1 MKTYQAFVGGI
12 ITVGL
17 FAFAAPAFAAPVA
30 AQEFSEVTVTGE
42 GISKDAAKKDAMRRA
57 MEEGGKVEI
66 SSHSQAE
73 NFVLVRDTIY
83 ARAEG
88 FIAEHKVLEE
98 KEGMGGTFICKLW
111 AKVNRSAI
119 ATSWGEVQ
127 GILDQIGRPGIA
139 IYIKETIDHQ
149 VQDSS
154 ILESKLEERLIKSGF
169 DVYSGAQLQAIA
181 EKESADALAEDNIAK
196 LQAIAKSFSTQIFI
210 TGHANANAAGVQNLF
225 GQEVAMYNG
234 DAVAKMYYTDTGRL
248 LASESIPNWRGG
260 ARGVFT
266 HSPQAGKKAL
276 ENAGA
281 DLIEKIYATVMQQW
295 CTQISAGGEI
305 RLEIEGMS
313 MGDAVKLKKKLA
325 EIPNVEKINGPSLDK
340 GIATFRIVAKMTAEQ
355 MVEHLVEG
363 EFEAMMEV
371 VDAKLNRIQAK
382 KK

>member
-1 MKTYQAFVGGI
+1 MNTRKLTLI
-12 ITVGL
+12 LGL
-17 FAFAAPAFAAPVA
+17 AGFFAVA
-30 AQEFSEVTVTGE
+30 DAEPTFAQEFAEVTVSGE
-42 GISKDAAKKDAMRRA
+42 GISKDAAKKDAMRKA

-73 NFVLVRDTIY
+73 NFVLIRDSIF

-88 FIAEHKVLEE
+88 FITEHKVLQEA
-98 KEGMGGTFICKLW
+98 EGAGGTFICKIW
-111 AKVNRSAI
+111 AKVSRSAI

-127 GILDQIGRPGIA
+127 NLLDQIGRPGVA
-139 IYIKETIDHQ
+139 IFIKETIDNQ

-154 ILESKLEERLIKSGF
+154 ILESKLEERLLKAGF
-169 DVYSGAQLQAIA
+169 DVYNGAQLKAIA

-196 LQAIAKSFSTQIFI
+196 LQGIAKSFSTQIFI
-210 TGHANANAAGVQNLF
+210 TGHANANAAGVANLG

-234 DAVAKMYYTDTGRL
+234 DAVAKMYYTDTGKL

-260 ARGVFT
+260 ARGIFT

-276 ENAGA
+276 ENSGV

-295 CTQISAGGEI
+295 CTQITAGGEV
-305 RLEIEGMS
+305 RLEIEGIS
-313 MGDAVKLKKKLA
+313 MGDAIKLKKKLA
-325 EIPNVEKINGPSLDK
+325 LIPGVQTINGPQLDK

-363 EFEAMMEV
+363 EFEQMIDI

>member
-1 MKTYQAFVGGI
+1 MNTRKNIFTMLGLA
-12 ITVGL
+12 GL
-17 FAFAAPAFAAPVA
+17 FAVGYAAPTR

-42 GISKDAAKKDAMRRA
+42 GISKDAAKKDAMRKA

-73 NFVLVRDTIY
+73 NFVLIRDSIF

-88 FIAEHKVLEE
+88 FITEHKVLQ
-98 KEGMGGTFICKLW
+98 EGEGAGGTFTCKIW
-111 AKVNRSAI
+111 AKVSRSAI
-119 ATSWGEVQ
+119 ATTWGEVQ
-127 GILDQIGRPGIA
+127 NILDQIGRPGIA
-139 IYIKETIDHQ
+139 IFIKETIDNQ

-154 ILESKLEERLIKSGF
+154 ILESKLEERLIKAGF
-169 DVYSGAQLQAIA
+169 DVYNGAQLKAIA

-196 LQAIAKSFSTQIFI
+196 LQGIAKSFSAQIFI
-210 TGHANANAAGVQNLF
+210 TGHANANAAGVANLA

-234 DAVAKMYYTDTGRL
+234 DAVAKMYYTDTGKL

-260 ARGVFT
+260 ARGIFT

-276 ENAGA
+276 ENSGV

-295 CTQISAGGEI
+295 CTQVTAGGEV
-305 RLEIEGMS
+305 RLEIEGIS
-313 MGDAVKLKKKLA
+313 MGDAIKLKKKIA
-325 EIPNVEKINGPSLDK
+325 AIPGVETVNGPQLDK

-363 EFEAMMEV
+363 EFEQMIDI